1 MGRGAELVEAERG
14 SAKTNIAFSPL
25 SVTLSGDS
33 RPRAPSLALRGIHL
47 VSQRRGYLL
56 PNFYHYDT
64 KEQSNM
70 EKSLQLVF
78 KNAAGSS
85 KIITISNPKENL
97 TKAET
102 DAAMQKIVAANVF
115 NTIGG
120 DLVQAVEARVVNR
133 NVQVLA

>member
-1 MGRGAELVEAERG
+1 MTQRSNHPWKNLYNSSLKTLQAA
-14 SAKTNIAFSPL
+14 AKSSP
-25 SVTLSGDS
+25 SPT
-33 RPRAPSLALRGIHL
+33 
-47 VSQRRGYLL
+47 
-56 PNFYHYDT
+56 
-64 KEQSNM
+64 
-70 EKSLQLVF
+70 
-78 KNAAGSS
+78 
-85 KIITISNPKENL
+85 PKKNL

>member
-1 MGRGAELVEAERG
+1 
-14 SAKTNIAFSPL
+14 
-25 SVTLSGDS
+25 
-33 RPRAPSLALRGIHL
+33 
-47 VSQRRGYLL
+47 
-56 PNFYHYDT
+56 
-64 KEQSNM
+64 M

-78 KNAAGSS
+78 KNASGTT

-102 DAAMQKIVAANVF
+102 DAAMQKIVAANVC
-115 NTIGG
+115 NTLGG

>member
-1 MGRGAELVEAERG
+1 
-14 SAKTNIAFSPL
+14 
-25 SVTLSGDS
+25 
-33 RPRAPSLALRGIHL
+33 
-47 VSQRRGYLL
+47 
-56 PNFYHYDT
+56 
-64 KEQSNM
+64 M

-78 KNAAGSS
+78 KNAAGST

-102 DAAMQKIVAANVF
+102 DEAMQKIVAANVI
-115 NTIGG
+115 NTLGG

>member
-1 MGRGAELVEAERG
+1 MSYGKAFF
-14 SAKTNIAFSPL
+14 AKLFCASKKATVSRAFAKRAPFL
-25 SVTLSGDS
+25 LLLSGTKEVNLKS
-33 RPRAPSLALRGIHL
+33 STSLKFILQLKKYEKH
-47 VSQRRGYLL
+47 
-56 PNFYHYDT
+56 NT
-64 KEQSNM
+64 KEQSPM

-115 NTIGG
+115 NTLGG

>member
-1 MGRGAELVEAERG
+1 
-14 SAKTNIAFSPL
+14 
-25 SVTLSGDS
+25 
-33 RPRAPSLALRGIHL
+33 
-47 VSQRRGYLL
+47 
-56 PNFYHYDT
+56 
-64 KEQSNM
+64 M

-102 DAAMQKIVAANVF
+102 DAAMQKIVVANVF

-120 DLVQAVEARVVNR
+120 DLVQAVETRVVNR

>member
-1 MGRGAELVEAERG
+1 
-14 SAKTNIAFSPL
+14 
-25 SVTLSGDS
+25 
-33 RPRAPSLALRGIHL
+33 
-47 VSQRRGYLL
+47 
-56 PNFYHYDT
+56 
-64 KEQSNM
+64 M

-78 KNAAGSS
+78 KNAAGTT

-97 TKAET
+97 TNAET